1 MYNYIYIYIYIYL
14 YISVYINIY
23 IYIYIYVYM
32 YVLYILYTYM
42 KKDGTA
48 GLLQWFSLEEEEDT
62 SSDSFGEI

>member
-1 MYNYIYIYIYIYL
+1 MYNFIYIYILYIYL

-23 IYIYIYVYM
+23 IYM